1 MCARSSARSSA
12 LTWSFSSILSSE
24 RGSSSITFAHSSSDT
39 SWIAQRTKPGIC
51 LSFVRLGLTRYRYI
65 FWTVIWILCFTLV
78 TMCFFVFWKMPFVRS
93 PNL

>member
-1 MCARSSARSSA
+1 MMWARSSARSSA
-12 LTWSFSSILSSE
+12 LTWSRHLVE
-24 RGSSSITFAHSSSDT
+24 RARSSSITFAHSSSDN